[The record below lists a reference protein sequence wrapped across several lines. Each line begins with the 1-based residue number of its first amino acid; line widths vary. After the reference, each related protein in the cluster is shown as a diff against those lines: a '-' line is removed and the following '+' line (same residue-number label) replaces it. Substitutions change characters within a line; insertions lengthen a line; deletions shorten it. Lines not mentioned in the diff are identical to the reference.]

1 MIVPS
6 EGFPPDQWIIWFEGI
21 TKKFEELDRE
31 EILANKPTALI
42 VATMDTKGQEALFLA
57 DCLKGEGIAVK
68 IMDGG
73 IRGQCQNLVD
83 VTREEVARAGGKSLQ
98 EVQNIGH
105 EGQALEVMTNGAI
118 QCAQELYRQNQMQGV
133 IGLGGSMGT
142 TLGSGVMR
150 SFAVGLPKVMIS
162 TMASRDTR
170 AFVGTKDILM
180 LHSVCDL
187 VGLNRVT
194 KKILRNGALALVG
207 MLRSAEPDDPAEQK
221 PLVFVSTLGT
231 TEACAQLIRK
241 TLEQKN
247 NEVVIFHTV
256 GSGGK
261 AMEEMMAHEDVSV
274 LVDMSLHEMADN
286 RFGGDYDAG
295 PQRGTVALDRKIPTI
310 LVPGNID
317 FLVTGPLENAQK
329 LFPNRPY
336 HSHNAAITVVR
347 TNHEEIKILAQTI
360 AGLCNKADGAVK
372 VLVPMNGFS
381 AFDHKEG
388 PLHDPEAPAVFLKTL
403 EKNLDDKS
411 CLNALPFYINDAEF
425 AQALIDMLYRINPDI
440 S

>member
-1 MIVPS
+1 M
-6 EGFPPDQWIIWFEGI
+6 
-21 TKKFEELDRE
+21 
-31 EILANKPTALI
+31 ANTPTALI
-42 VATMDTKGQEALFLA
+42 VATMDTKGQETMYLA
-57 DCLKGEGIAVK
+57 DCLRAEGIAVT
-68 IMDGG
+68 IMDAG
-73 IRGQCQNLVD
+73 IRGQCPAPVD
-83 VTREEVARAGGKSLQ
+83 ISREKVAQAGGKSLE
-98 EVQNIGH
+98 EVQTIGH
-105 EGQALEVMTNGAI
+105 EGKALEVMTNGAI
-118 QCAQELYRQNQMQGV
+118 QCARELHRQNQVQGI

-150 SFAVGLPKVMIS
+150 SFSVGLPKVMIS

-194 KKILRNGALALVG
+194 KKILRNGALALAG
-207 MLRSAEPDDPAEQK
+207 MLRSAVPDDAAEQK

-231 TEACAQLIRK
+231 TETCAQLVRK
-241 TLEQKN
+241 ALEEKN

-261 AMEEMMAHEDVSV
+261 AMEEMIRQENVSV
-274 LVDMSLHEMADN
+274 LVDLSLHEIADHL
-286 RFGGDYDAG
+286 FGGDYDAG
-295 PQRGTVALDRKIPTI
+295 PKRGSVALDQKIPTI

-329 LFPNRPY
+329 QFPNRPY
-336 HSHNAAITVVR
+336 HVHNAAITVVR
-347 TNHEEIKILAQTI
+347 TKQKEIEMLAETI
-360 AGLCNKADGAVK
+360 AGLCNNAKGNVK
-372 VLVPMNGFS
+372 ILVPMDGFS

-388 PLHDPEAPAVFLKTL
+388 PLYDPEAPEIFIKIL
-403 EKNLDDKS
+403 EKNLENES
-411 CLNALPFYINDAEF
+411 SLNALPFYINDPEF
-425 AQALIDMLYRINPDI
+425 AQAIIDMSFRINPDI

>member
-1 MIVPS
+1 LA
-6 EGFPPDQWIIWFEGI
+6 I
-21 TKKFEELDRE
+21 T
-31 EILANKPTALI
+31 PTALI
-42 VATMDTKGQEALFLA
+42 VATMDTKGQEAMFLA
-57 DCLKGEGIAVK
+57 ECLTAGGVEVK

-73 IRGQCQNLVD
+73 IKGQCPTPVD
-83 VTREEVARAGGKSLQ
+83 VTREEVARAGGKSLS

-118 QCAQELYRQNQMQGV
+118 KCAQDLYRQNLIQGV

-150 SFAVGLPKVMIS
+150 SFPVGLPKVMIS

-170 AFVGTKDILM
+170 AFVGTKDLFM
-180 LHSVCDL
+180 LHAVTDL
-187 VGLNRVT
+187 VGLNRIT
-194 KKILRNGALALVG
+194 RKIMRNGALALTG
-207 MLRSAEPDDPAEQK
+207 MLQSPAADDAAGQK

-231 TEACAQLIRK
+231 TEACAQQVRK
-241 TLEQKN
+241 ALEEKN

-261 AMEEMMAHEDVSV
+261 AMEEMMADEDVSV

-295 PQRGTVALDRKIPTI
+295 PRRGTVALDRKIPTI

-317 FLVTGPLENAQK
+317 FLVTGPLENAKK
-329 LFPNRPY
+329 LFPNRSY
-336 HSHNAAITVVR
+336 HSHNAAISVVR
-347 TNHEEIKILAQTI
+347 TNHEEIKIMAQTI
-360 AGLCNKADGAVK
+360 AGLCNKAEGAVK
-372 VLVPMNGFS
+372 VLVPMHGFS

-388 PLHDPEAPAVFLKTL
+388 PLHDPEAPEIFLTAM
-403 EKNLDDKS
+403 EKNLENKS
-411 CLNALPFYINDAEF
+411 CLEALPLYINDAEF
-425 AQALIDMLYRINPDI
+425 AQAIIDWSYRLSPDI
-440 S
+440 LAV